1 MATSTDKIY
10 EITIPP
16 SGVPGS
22 KINVQL
28 EDGRLFEVIIPAGST
43 PGQILNVGIPSAA
56 TGGTTAQADDAAP
69 LAATSS
75 SATRAEPK
83 QYSGAS
89 KAIGVAAAAGVVT
102 AVVVGSPV
110 LGVVRH
116 TVLTTYW

>member
-1 MATSTDKIY
+1 MEMATSTDKIY

-43 PGQILNVGIPSAA
+43 PGQILNVGIPSSA
-56 TGGTTAQADDAAP
+56 TGGTTAQADDVP
-69 LAATSS
+69 SS

-110 LGVVRH
+110 LGVVR
-116 TVLTTYW
+116 L